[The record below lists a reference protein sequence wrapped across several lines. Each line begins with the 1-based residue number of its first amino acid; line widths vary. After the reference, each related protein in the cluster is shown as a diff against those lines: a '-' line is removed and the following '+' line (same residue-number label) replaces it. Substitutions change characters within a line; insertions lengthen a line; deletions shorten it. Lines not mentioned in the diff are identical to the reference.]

1 MPGVRFTDHD
11 YAKALT
17 MKLALADVHRL
28 TGVAQ
33 HAPRQL
39 RIVPN
44 SNPEPEAQALAANEL
59 RPESFDDMVGQTE
72 ALIQLITVLDDTEGD
87 AAAPHILLDGPSGT
101 GKSTIA
107 LLIAKRRGSKCHLL
121 TPAALGSVKDVPVAM
136 GEVMRG
142 DVVFVDEIH
151 ALPKKVQEA
160 FYTLMEDGW
169 MAVSSGS
176 GRNRQVTTHKVPPFT
191 LVGATTSTG
200 GLLEPFRM
208 RFLDVTLERYTD
220 EEVSRII
227 ARAAKVKGVAMTSDG
242 ADALA
247 LLARGTARIAV
258 TKLLTKVKATAGLIA
273 RQQGPDAVTGELPT
287 PVIDADAVAS
297 MMTIYGY
304 DHLGMTKQERGLL
317 RALCVDMSGGPIGI
331 EKLAAAAK
339 LDNRTAK
346 DLEAWMSENGLM
358 WFDGSGRRASVAG
371 YRHISD
377 TDPDGKVYKPSPLVV
392 GWSRAKGGVFMDE
405 PWLESITR

>member
-1 MPGVRFTDHD
+1 MQ
-11 YAKALT
+11 
-17 MKLALADVHRL
+17 LALADIHRL

-33 HAPRQL
+33 HAPRKL
-39 RIVPN
+39 RVVPD
-44 SNPEPEAQALAANEL
+44 NPEPEVQAPPANEL

-72 ALIQLITVLDDTEGD
+72 ALIQLITVLDDTENEP
-87 AAAPHILLDGPSGT
+87 AAPHFLLDGPSGT

-107 LLIAKRRGSKCHLL
+107 LLIAKRRGAKCHLL

-136 GEVMRG
+136 GEVQRG
-142 DVVFVDEIH
+142 DVVFIDEIH
-151 ALPKKVQEA
+151 ALPRKVQEA
-160 FYTLMEDGW
+160 FYTLLEDGW

-176 GRNRQVTTHKVPPFT
+176 GRNRTVTTHKVPPFT

-220 EEVSRII
+220 DEVSRIVT
-227 ARAAKVKGVAMTSDG
+227 RAAKVKGVEMMPDG

-258 TKLLTKVKATAGLIA
+258 TKLLVKAKATAGLIA
-273 RQQGPDAVTGELPT
+273 RQQGSDPETGEPT
-287 PVIDADAVAS
+287 AAVIDGDAVAS

-317 RALCVDMSGGPIGI
+317 RALCIDMSGGPIGI

-339 LDNRTAK
+339 LDIKTAK
-346 DLEAWMSENGLM
+346 DLEEWMTENGLM
-358 WFDGSGRRASVAG
+358 WFDGGGRRASVAG

-377 TDPDGKVYKPSPLVV
+377 TDPDGKVYKPTPLVV
-392 GWSRAKGGVFMDE
+392 GASRAKGGAFMDE
-405 PWLESITR
+405 AWLESLAR